1 MMETVN
7 LDREWLKAKELE
19 KSMGD
24 YLALRYLQR
33 QIDYWL
39 NANSEHSRSESL
51 EFWKDV
57 QTIYIHIPKIES
69 NMFAPTDDS
78 YKYANNKYFV

>member
-1 MMETVN
+1 MEIVN

-24 YLALRYLQR
+24 YLALKYIQR

-39 NANSEHSRSESL
+39 NDNSEHLRSESL
-51 EFWKDV
+51 GFWKDV
-57 QTIYIHIPKIES
+57 QMVYIHIPKIEL
-69 NMFAPTDDS
+69 NIF
-78 YKYANNKYFV
+78 NI